1 MAAVEIGEL
10 NSDAGRIA
18 VLNDGTGAKIIAS
31 NQCGDFPFKLTKMI
45 DPRVDIDSIADYD
58 KNVVAYVGARNWNKF
73 KYKKDYTNPSQLKF
87 SNIKTPGAS
96 YLVDMKWWLNYQVKI
111 KFTKFPHPVDN
122 IGNGALDPVNVF
134 KDNIMCLRPFPLH
147 QCTDNIHL
155 RLNNRDLISY
165 PIQTLNQRMEYWRQ
179 DKLKESC
186 GFCPHRKPNV
196 QTTYELGDKNI
207 GRSPFMNLGAPY
219 DSDFGNECVIDDQK
233 IKYEDMVANP
243 QASTY
248 EDIGGEADDTLL
260 PFGTVDWEIS
270 FWMREPVMSEPLDY
284 YSSRQ
289 GSKTMNNITSIDLE
303 YNFNNLRNMIL
314 FNHNEMLKK
323 CVGKEW
329 VEELEYNNCKFAA
342 NTQDWWSE
350 MVEKNLNSI
359 LSVSI
364 EDAELE
370 IDIATPQVPPSMP
383 FVTDYVE
390 YRRYETILKDPIDPT
405 GFWNKKD
412 DLKEIHSDI
421 YSLTYMPNSIYIWVA
436 PQHAKVYGDGYRCF
450 YNNSYAQIT
459 SLEVDYGNLTKIG
472 NHYGERD
479 LYLMSLRNGLED
491 RSYADWTRTKRT
503 FYRPYINIENLDT
516 LTAVN
521 HITEN
526 EFFGVGSV
534 LRVVPGIDLC
544 SGGEQTLI
552 GGMKI
557 TNETI
562 RFHVKFRPLNMFD
575 DNLVYS
581 LFVAF
586 EYNGICTI
594 TPGFCDLA
602 MIHIDSYNQIAN
614 AERAPRYRISRIYG
628 KGLWDK
634 VKKVVNGVNNFA
646 KKTHAVSKVLGM
658 MPFAGAQTAAKVAS
672 KMGYGYGG
680 GSRSTKM
687 RGGMIIPPGSFYRTY

>member
-10 NSDAGRIA
+10 NSDAGRVA

-58 KNVVAYVGARNWNKF
+58 KDVVAYVGARNWNKF
-73 KYKKDYTNPSQLKF
+73 KFKKDYTNPSQLKF
-87 SNIKTPGAS
+87 SNIKTPGAA
-96 YLVDMKWWLNYQVKI
+96 YLVDMKWWINYKVNI
-111 KFTKFPHPVDN
+111 KFTNFPHPSSSVA
-122 IGNGALDPVNVF
+122 GGTLDEKDVLP
-134 KDNIMCLRPFPLH
+134 DNIMCLRAFPLH

-165 PIQTLNQRMEYWRQ
+165 PTQTLNQRMEYWKQ
-179 DKLKESC
+179 DKFKESC

-196 QTTYELGDKNI
+196 QTTYELSGTKNV
-207 GRSPFMNLGAPY
+207 GRSPFMNLGAPE
-219 DSDFGNECVIDDQK
+219 SGDFGNECVIDDDK
-233 IKYEDMVANP
+233 ITYGAIKVTPQTKKHSELGGKGEESLVPWAN
-243 QASTY
+243 
-248 EDIGGEADDTLL
+248 
-260 PFGTVDWEIS
+260 FDWEIS
-270 FWMREPVMSEPLDY
+270 FWMREPVMCEPLDY

-314 FNHNEMLKK
+314 FNHYKMLSACSSKTIVK
-323 CVGKEW
+323 GITI
-329 VEELEYNNCKFAA
+329 NNRTYADG
-342 NTQDWWSE
+342 TQDWWSD
-350 MVEKNLNSI
+350 MVEHSLDSI
-359 LSVSI
+359 LNVEI
-364 EDAELE
+364 KEAELE

-390 YRRYETILKDPIDPT
+390 YRRYETTTNDFITPNADL
-405 GFWNKKD
+405 WNDKNQSIE
-412 DLKEIHSDI
+412 LHSDI

-436 PQHAKVYGDGYRCF
+436 PEHAKVYGEGYRCF
-450 YNNSYAQIT
+450 YNNTYAQIT

-472 NHYGERD
+472 NHYKERD

-491 RSYADWTRTKRT
+491 RTYTDWTRTKRL
-503 FYRPYINIENLDT
+503 FYKQYTKIAKVDTTVDVDHLLD
-516 LTAVN
+516 
-521 HITEN
+521 N

-534 LRVVPGIDLC
+534 IRVIPGIDLC

-562 RFHVKFRPLNMFD
+562 RFHVKYRPLNMFD
-575 DNLVYS
+575 KVKYS

-614 AERAPRYRISRIYG
+614 AQRAPRYRISRIYG
-628 KGLWDK
+628 TGFLDK
-634 VKKVVNGVNNFA
+634 IKKVAQGANNFLRS
-646 KKTHAVSKVLGM
+646 TGAVSKVLSM
-658 MPFAGAQTAAKVAS
+658 VPHPAAKVAS
-672 KMGYGYGG
+672 MAANAVGYGYG

-687 RGGMIIPPGSFYRTY
+687 RGGMVIPPGSFYRTY

>member
-1 MAAVEIGEL
+1 M
-10 NSDAGRIA
+10 
-18 VLNDGTGAKIIAS
+18 
-31 NQCGDFPFKLTKMI
+31 
-45 DPRVDIDSIADYD
+45 
-58 KNVVAYVGARNWNKF
+58 
-73 KYKKDYTNPSQLKF
+73 
-87 SNIKTPGAS
+87 
-96 YLVDMKWWLNYQVKI
+96 
-111 KFTKFPHPVDN
+111 
-122 IGNGALDPVNVF
+122 
-134 KDNIMCLRPFPLH
+134 
-147 QCTDNIHL
+147 
-155 RLNNRDLISY
+155 ISY

-233 IKYEDMVANP
+233 IKYEEMTVNEQEQNYDDV
-243 QASTY
+243 
-248 EDIGGEADDTLL
+248 GGVTHSLM
-260 PFGTVDWEIS
+260 PFGTVDWEIK

-323 CVGKEW
+323 CVDKEW
-329 VEELEYNNCKFAA
+329 ADEMEYANCDFAA
-342 NTQDWWSE
+342 DTQDWWSE
-350 MVEKNLNSI
+350 LVEQNLNSI
-359 LSVSI
+359 LSVEI
-364 EDAELE
+364 VDAELE

-390 YRRYETILKDPIDPT
+390 YRRYETILKDPIDPA
-405 GFWNKKD
+405 GIWNNKD

-503 FYRPYINIENLDT
+503 FYRPYINIENIDT
-516 LTAVN
+516 LDDVD
-521 HITEN
+521 HICQN

-534 LRVVPGIDLC
+534 LRVIPGIDLC

-575 DNLVYS
+575 DDLVYS

-614 AERAPRYRISRIYG
+614 AQRAPRYKISRIYG

-634 VKKVVNGVNNFA
+634 IKKVVNGVNNFA